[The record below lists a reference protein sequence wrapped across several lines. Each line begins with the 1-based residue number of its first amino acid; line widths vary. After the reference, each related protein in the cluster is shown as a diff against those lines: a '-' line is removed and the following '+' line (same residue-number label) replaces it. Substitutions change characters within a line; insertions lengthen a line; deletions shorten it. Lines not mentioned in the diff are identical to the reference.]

1 MSELKHT
8 PVAELKLDMD
18 NPRLPEDID
27 DRSQAGLLALF
38 YTDYDL
44 DELAASYVTN
54 GFFESE
60 GLIALKNGVVIEGNR
75 RLAALKYLLH
85 DKDAV
90 AAQIPEYLGAADVD
104 PDEIDALKNS
114 IPVQY
119 IDNRE
124 SLAAYLGFRHINGSK
139 AWSSGAK
146 ARFVY
151 QRVKHYESINEPNP
165 LAAVAHEIGSN
176 TVGVRNWYIYYGI
189 LKHAEDVG
197 ELNYA
202 SKHVLRGRFG
212 VWRRVVN
219 EDVYEYIGF
228 APMSMTLTDIDEALD
243 SIDDDKLGALL
254 NDLTPD
260 EDGFVLLNDS
270 RKASE
275 YTTILRNEEALAL
288 LRSTRDYSLALSL
301 AQGSPIN
308 QQMKRAMGILELVYN
323 SLESGTH
330 ADDDSLKLIQR
341 TAKKCTAIEA
351 LIKISMDPDE

>member
-1 MSELKHT
+1 MSELKHMA
-8 PVAELKLDMD
+8 VAELKLDAD
-18 NPRLPEDID
+18 NPRLPEDLS

-44 DELAASYVTN
+44 DELTASYAAN

-60 GLIALKNGVVIEGNR
+60 SLIALKNGVVIEGNR

-85 DKDAV
+85 DEDA
-90 AAQIPEYLGAADVD
+90 ATAQLPKCSHTANMELGAI
-104 PDEIDALKNS
+104 EALRSS
-114 IPVQY
+114 IPVQL
-119 IDNRE
+119 IDDRE

-151 QRVKHYESINEPNP
+151 QRVKHYESIDAPNP

-176 TVGVRNWYIYYGI
+176 TLGVRNWYICYGI
-189 LKHAEDVG
+189 LKHAEENG
-197 ELNYA
+197 ELNSA

-212 VWRRVVN
+212 VWRRVAN
-219 EDVYEYIGF
+219 EDVYRYIGF
-228 APMSMTLTDIDEALD
+228 APANMTLAGIDEALD

-254 NDLTPD
+254 SDLTPN

-270 RKASE
+270 RHASE
-275 YTTILRNEEALAL
+275 YTTILRDDEALAL
-288 LRSTRDYSLALSL
+288 LRSTRDYTLALSL

-308 QQMKRAMGILELVYN
+308 QQMRRAMGILELVYN
-323 SLESGTH
+323 SLENGTD
-330 ADDDSLKLIQR
+330 ADEDSLKLIQR
-341 TAKKCTAIEA
+341 MSKRCAVIET
-351 LIKISMDPDE
+351 LIKMSTTLAE